1 MKDEKFH
8 LKLFVCGMTP
18 ASELAITN
26 VCRIFEGAG
35 RPRFDLQI
43 IDVLERPDIA
53 EREKIIATPTLIKE
67 QPLPREIIIGDL
79 SKRDVVC
86 SFLGIDHNGD
96 GHARDVQGDRK

>member
-1 MKDEKFH
+1 MLKNEKFN

-18 ASELAITN
+18 SSELAITN
-26 VCRIFEGAG
+26 VCKIFERQD

-53 EREKIIATPTLIKE
+53 EREKIIATPTLVKE
-67 QPLPREIIIGDL
+67 HPLPREIIIGDL

-86 SFLGIDHNGD
+86 AFLGIQHDE
-96 GHARDVQGDRK
+96 